1 MVQVDLITGFLGAG
15 KTTFLHRYV
24 RYLVAQG
31 HNVCILENDFGAVN
45 VDAMLVQDL
54 LGPNCDLETISGG
67 CDCDTHQ
74 RRMRTKLIAMAM
86 RGFDRVVVEPSGIF
100 DVDEFFDVLR
110 DDPLDRWYHIGNV
123 IAIVDAML
131 PETLSPQAEY
141 VLASE
146 TANAGRVLVSRT
158 QLAGQQQTA
167 AAVAH
172 LTRALEGCK
181 CSRRFAPEEIIT
193 KDWTRLTD
201 ADLAAI
207 AACGCRQASCEKL
220 HFDEHEA
227 FSSLCFLEQHLTL
240 QQLQA
245 AADHLFADAACG
257 HVLRVKGFAP
267 DPQGTTG
274 WLELNATAAGRTL
287 EPIPQGQDVLI
298 VIGEGL
304 DKAAIEAR
312 LKACIINTKTTEW

>member
-15 KTTFLHRYV
+15 KTTFLRRYV

-193 KDWTRLTD
+193 KDWARLTD

-207 AACGCRQASCEKL
+207 
-220 HFDEHEA
+220 
-227 FSSLCFLEQHLTL
+227 
-240 QQLQA
+240 
-245 AADHLFADAACG
+245 AACG

-304 DKAAIEAR
+304 DRARIETQLHR
-312 LKACIINTKTTEW
+312 